1 MSRLKKDFY
10 MNTGIICE
18 FNPFHGGHKHLIE
31 SVKGNGGIVCVMSG
45 NFVQRGDFAIF
56 NKYDRAKIAL
66 ENGADLVIEL
76 PTVCAVKSAEGF
88 AESAVKLLEAT
99 GVCSHIAF
107 GAECDD
113 IQKLK
118 ETSDKL
124 NSKELQ
130 REIALGVKSGLSYPA
145 SRNRILNSDLLLYP
159 NNILAV
165 EYLRF
170 TKLSPI
176 AIKRIGK
183 GHDSDDQEFSASEIR
198 KQIIDNSD
206 INYCSAQNCERAI
219 LSKLR
224 TMRQDD
230 FGKIKDVSGG
240 LENRIYDAVSK
251 AVSLTELYDLIK
263 SKDITHSRV
272 RRIVLRAYLGITED
286 LPSEAPYIKIL
297 GFNSRGREMLG
308 QMKKSASLPI
318 VSRFSDISDEDQK
331 EFFKREALYTD
342 LHGLGFKNTKECGLE
357 YTNQIITIR

>member
-1 MSRLKKDFY
+1 

-18 FNPFHGGHKHLIE
+18 FNPFHSGHKYLIE
-31 SVKGNGGIVCVMSG
+31 SFGGNSGIVCVMSG

-56 NKYDRAKIAL
+56 NKYDRAKSAL

-88 AESAVKLLEAT
+88 AESAVKLLEST
-99 GVCSHIAF
+99 GVCSQIAF

-113 IQKLK
+113 VQKLK
-118 ETSDKL
+118 EISDKL
-124 NSKELQ
+124 NNKEIQ
-130 REIALGVKSGLSYPA
+130 KEIALGLKSGLSYPA
-145 SRNRILNSDLLLYP
+145 SRNKILKSDLLSYP

-183 GHDSDDQEFSASEIR
+183 GHDSDDREYSASQIR

-206 INYCSAQNCERAI
+206 IDYCSAQNCERAI

-224 TMRQDD
+224 SMSQDD
-230 FGKIKDVSGG
+230 FAEINDVSGG
-240 LENRIYDAVSK
+240 LENRIFEAVSK
-251 AVSLTELYDLIK
+251 AVSLAELYDLIK

-272 RRIVLRAYLGITED
+272 RRIILRAYLGISEN
-286 LPSEAPYIKIL
+286 LPDEAPYIKIL
-297 GFNSRGREMLG
+297 GFNSIGREILS
-308 QMKKSASLPI
+308 QMKKNASLPI
-318 VSRFSDISDEDQK
+318 VSRFSDISDDEHK

-342 LHGLGFKNTKECGLE
+342 LHGLGFKKPKECKSE
-357 YTNQIITIR
+357 YTSRIITVK